1 MIQVEIVDDQ
11 KDGKYGEVV
20 SLMVVVVVVAV
31 VVVVVM
37 VVHYDDGE
45 GNEYSYY

>member
-1 MIQVEIVDDQ
+1 MVIQVEIVDDQ

-20 SLMVVVVVVAV
+20 SLMVVVVVVAL
-31 VVVVVM
+31 VVVM

-45 GNEYSYY
+45 CNEYLYY